1 MSDPLRLGPRGEAFA
16 ARIYERAGYV
26 IEARNYRTR
35 EGELDIVARKDGA
48 LCIVEVKTRADGGM
62 NPASDSVGAAK
73 RRRLVR
79 AALQYVAE
87 TGFDGALRFE
97 VFELYVRGERPV
109 RYRILDCPM
118 DDLEEIWLP

>member
-16 ARIYERAGYV
+16 ARIYERAGYT
-26 IEARNYRTR
+26 IEARNYRAR
-35 EGELDIVARKDGA
+35 EGELDIVARKDDV
-48 LCIVEVKTRADGGM
+48 LCIVEVKTRAEGGVAS
-62 NPASDSVGAAK
+62 PSDSVSTAK

-79 AALQYVAE
+79 TALRYLAE
-87 TGFDGALRFE
+87 TGFEGSVRFE
-97 VFELYVRGERPV
+97 VFELYIRGEKPT